1 MRGTAAFKD
10 GKGANMAAITDEQ
23 ARDKIIVALDCS
35 RERALELADMLQGS
49 ARWLKVGM
57 TLYYTEGPAIVAEL
71 KERGFKIFLDLKL
84 HDIPHQI
91 RGAAQSIAAT
101 GADMLTIHACGGA
114 EMAKAAVEGAAAGAP
129 GELPAILAVTV
140 LTSMDDKALRTV
152 GVSSDAQT
160 QVKRLAA
167 LASAS
172 GVRGVVASPLEA
184 AMLRELLG
192 PDALIVTP
200 GVRPAGSAAGDQAR
214 VATPLA
220 AISAGASHVVIGRP
234 ITQATDPA
242 AAFEA
247 IVEEIIAG

>member
-1 MRGTAAFKD
+1 
-10 GKGANMAAITDEQ
+10 MAGITSDQ
-23 ARDKIIVALDCS
+23 ARDRIIVALDCD

-57 TLYYTEGPAIVAEL
+57 TLYYTEGPKIVSEL

-91 RGAAQSIAAT
+91 RGAAASIAST

-114 EMAKAAVEGAAAGAP
+114 EMAKAAIEGAAAGAP

-140 LTSMDDKALRTV
+140 LTSMDDATLQTV
-152 GVSSDAQT
+152 GVDSDAQS

-167 LASAS
+167 LACSSGAS
-172 GVRGVVASPLEA
+172 GVVASPLEA

-192 PDALIVTP
+192 SDALIVTP

-214 VATPLA
+214 IATPSA
-220 AISAGASHVVIGRP
+220 AILAGASHVVIGRP
-234 ITQATDPA
+234 ITQACEPA